1 MFDVRSL
8 KKRAQT
14 VRRVFAMRCSKGLFQ
29 PRASNLKPRAIGVLP
44 LASTLALTLAA
55 SAWAAGPS
63 ITIDLGNDGHGQTAV
78 VIQILALLTVLSLA
92 PALFIMV
99 TSFTRIVIVLSF
111 LRQALGTQQ
120 VPPNQV
126 LISLA
131 LFLTF
136 FVMAPVVQTVYADA
150 LRPLLEEKITHEE
163 AWKKG
168 ITPIRSFMLKQVRE
182 KDLELFVELAKLSK
196 PASADDLPTH
206 VIIPSFILSELRI
219 AFQIGFLIY
228 IPFLIVDMVVASVLM
243 SMGMMLLPP
252 VVISLPFKLILFVLA
267 DGWYLVVG
275 SMVKSFQ

>member
-1 MFDVRSL
+1 MP
-8 KKRAQT
+8 A
-14 VRRVFAMRCSKGLFQ
+14 RRILLG
-29 PRASNLKPRAIGVLP
+29 
-44 LASTLALTLAA
+44 LALTFIFFLHADAFAA
-55 SAWAAGPS
+55 NGPS
-63 ITIDLGNDGHGQTAV
+63 ISIDLGNATRGQTAV

-92 PALFIMV
+92 PAFFIMV
-99 TSFTRIVIVLSF
+99 TSFTRIVIVLAF
-111 LRQALGTQQ
+111 LRQALGAQQ

-131 LFLTF
+131 LFLTM
-136 FVMAPVVQTVYADA
+136 FVMAPVGQTVYAEA
-150 LRPLLEEKITHEE
+150 IQPMLAEQITYEQ
-163 AWKKG
+163 AWIKG
-168 ITPIRSFMLKQVRE
+168 MEPIRTFMLKQVRD
-182 KDLELFVELAKLSK
+182 KDLELFVDLAKLQK
-196 PASADDLPTH
+196 PSSPADVPTH
-206 VIIPSFILSELRI
+206 VIIPAFILSELRI